1 MEIYRVV
8 QLSRDGMSGW
18 TVERFAPGEKQ
29 KPYPRLLY
37 RTKEAAQAEADR
49 LAALEEKQES

>member
-1 MEIYRVV
+1 
-8 QLSRDGMSGW
+8 MSGW